1 MDEPKFIGKITGLP
15 IEYAYPEEA
24 LCGFANHFTI
34 IQNEHEVIFCFY
46 QVQPPMAKND
56 VEAKQMLGERRGVPA
71 QLVAKI
77 AVPRSRFQSFV
88 ESMKITPKEG

>member
-1 MDEPKFIGKITGLP
+1 
-15 IEYAYPEEA
+15 
-24 LCGFANHFTI
+24 
-34 IQNEHEVIFCFY
+34 
-46 QVQPPMAKND
+46 MAKND